1 MDIGAKEIILV
12 LFGFV
17 LAQVPLWMDRRRRI
31 RSHWAALR
39 VEILICIE
47 NATALLHD
55 GYMAPLY
62 RLPTAAFEKA
72 FPLLLIE
79 GHTSEEDFMRLERFA
94 AKVQEVNRGLEYA
107 AACAQRDDLENL
119 KGEYSRNRIK
129 ATALV
134 DGDKHTGGLAQQA
147 MDVVNDKLSL
157 DWWRL

>member
-17 LAQVPLWMDRRRRI
+17 LAQAPLWADRRRRM

-39 VEILICIE
+39 SEIVLCME
-47 NATALLHD
+47 NGNALLHD

-62 RLPTAAFEKA
+62 RLPTTAFEKA
-72 FPLLLIE
+72 FPLLMVE
-79 GHTSEEDFMRLERFA
+79 GHATEEDFMHLERFA

-107 AACAQRDDLENL
+107 AACAQRDDEGGL

-129 ATALV
+129 ARALIE
-134 DGDKHTGGLAQQA
+134 GDDNKGGLAKQA
-147 MDVVNDKLSL
+147 MTVVESKLAL
-157 DWWRL
+157 PWWRL

>member
-1 MDIGAKEIILV
+1 MDIGAKEIILI

-17 LAQVPLWMDRRRRI
+17 LAQAPLWADRRRRI

-39 VEILICIE
+39 VEILLCIE
-47 NATALLHD
+47 NATTLLHD

-62 RLPTAAFEKA
+62 RLPTTAFEKA
-72 FPLLLIE
+72 FPLLLVE
-79 GHTSEEDFMRLERFA
+79 GHATEEDFMLLERFA

-129 ATALV
+129 ASALV
-134 DGDKHTGGLAQQA
+134 EGDKTSSGLAQQA
-147 MDVVNDKLSL
+147 MDVVSSKLAL
-157 DWWRL
+157 GWWRL